1 MIMLALLIT
10 ALLQAAPVPPLPE
23 WNAAPP
29 LVYRDPPEITAMM
42 NQFVAN
48 EVLRGRCAVQPTNG
62 HYMLRVDVAV
72 LVAGNGEVRAVVP
85 RAIDCP
91 TVEQYGA
98 GLVQSFA
105 RNNLVAA
112 PGQGDKWHRASLTF
126 DWTE

>member
-1 MIMLALLIT
+1 MLPLLVI
-10 ALLQAAPVPPLPE
+10 AMLQAAPTPPLPD
-23 WNAAPP
+23 WSATPP

-91 TVEQYGA
+91 TVEQYGT

-105 RNNLVAA
+105 RNNVIA
-112 PGQGDKWHRASLTF
+112 PAGGDKWHRASLTF